1 MTPANG
7 LAFDAVIVGARA
19 AGASL
24 ALLLARAGWRVALID
39 RASFPSDTMSTHV
52 IYPNTIARLDAFGV
66 LDRVMAHRP
75 PPLYTAW
82 HHEGR
87 MFVAPHQPIEG
98 RDWAICV
105 RRITLDAILLDQ
117 ARAAGATVFENTQVD
132 SLVGAGTMADPVRG
146 VMATTPGG
154 PITILGTVVVGAD
167 GVSSTVASLVGAKRT
182 RVMPTE
188 TMLYFAYWTG
198 AKGRNTQDFF
208 FEAPWVC
215 AHFPADDDH
224 HVITMN
230 GPIAERAGIRNLE
243 EFYLQKIQSIP
254 ALRARL
260 EGATKVSRVLGTTRL
275 EGYYRQHTGPGWAL
289 IGDAAHFKHPA
300 GAQGIWDAFESSRVL
315 ADGLIAGDWMT
326 RYPHWRDRESRE
338 FYAFS
343 KHLAEPPGNEGM
355 RRTMDILIQDAGLA
369 RRMVDVWARTSRP
382 WVDVIPF
389 IEGMDTVAGASIE
402 AVLAPYEATPLDAAA
417 SA

>member
-24 ALLLARAGWRVALID
+24 ALLLASAGWRVALID

-52 IYPNTIARLDAFGV
+52 IYPNTLARLASFGV

-75 PPLYTAW
+75 PPLYTSW

-105 RRITLDAILLDQ
+105 RRITLDAILLDR
-117 ARAAGATVFENTQVD
+117 ARAAGATVFEGTQVD
-132 SLVGAGTMADPVRG
+132 GLIGTGTGTDPVRG
-146 VMATTPGG
+146 VTATTPAG
-154 PITILGTVVVGAD
+154 PITLLASVVIGAD
-167 GVSSTVASLVGAKRT
+167 GVSSTIASLVGAKRT
-182 RVMPTE
+182 KVMPTE

-198 AKGRNTQDFF
+198 AKTRNTQDFF
-208 FEAPWVC
+208 FEPPWVC
-215 AHFPADDDH
+215 AHFPSDDDH

-230 GPIAERAGIRNLE
+230 GPVAERAGIRNLE
-243 EFYLQKIQSIP
+243 AFYLEKIRSIP
-254 ALRARL
+254 PLWSRL

-315 ADGLIAGDWMT
+315 ADGLLAGDWIES
-326 RYPHWRDRESRE
+326 YPDWRDRESRE

-343 KHLAEPPGNEGM
+343 KHLAEPPGDEGM
-355 RRTMDILIQDAGLA
+355 RRTMDILIQDPNLA
-369 RRMVDVWARTSRP
+369 RRLVDVWARNSRP

-389 IEGMDTVAGASIE
+389 IEGMDAITGPSID
-402 AVLAPYEATPLDAAA
+402 AVLAPFEAAPLNEAA

>member
-24 ALLLARAGWRVALID
+24 ALLLANAGWRVALID

-52 IYPNTIARLDAFGV
+52 IYPNTIARLDSFGV

-105 RRITLDAILLDQ
+105 RRITLDAILLDR
-117 ARAAGATVFENTQVD
+117 AREAGATVFENTQVD
-132 SLVGAGTMADPVRG
+132 GLVGTGTAADPVRG
-146 VMATTPGG
+146 IVATTPGG
-154 PITILGTVVVGAD
+154 PVTVLGSVVIGAD
-167 GVSSTVASLVGAKRT
+167 GVGSTVAGLVCAGRT
-182 RVMPTE
+182 KVMPTE

-198 AKGRNTQDFF
+198 AKVRNTQDFF
-208 FEAPWVC
+208 FESPWVC

-230 GPIAERAGIRNLE
+230 GPVAQRAGIRNLE
-243 EFYLQKIQSIP
+243 EFYLEKIRSIP
-254 ALRARL
+254 PLWARL
-260 EGATKVSRVLGTTRL
+260 DGATKVSRVLGTTRL
-275 EGYYRQHTGPGWAL
+275 DGYYRQHTGPGWAL

-300 GAQGIWDAFESSRVL
+300 GAQGIWDAFEASRVL
-315 ADGLIAGDWMT
+315 ADGLVAGNWMES
-326 RYPHWRDRESRE
+326 YPAWRDRESRE
-338 FYAFS
+338 FYAFC
-343 KHLAEPPGNEGM
+343 KHLAEPPGDAGM
-355 RRTMDILIQDAGLA
+355 RRTMDILIRDAGLA
-369 RRMVDVWARTSRP
+369 RRMVDIWARTSRP
-382 WVDVIPF
+382 WRDVIPYVA
-389 IEGMDTVAGASIE
+389 GMDAIAGASVD
-402 AVLAPYEATPLDAAA
+402 AVLAPFEAPHHSAAV